1 VGKSTDAA
9 ISSGVYWGTLGA
21 LRELVI
27 QMSKSCPTVPE
38 KFLSGAGA
46 IWAEHLVQD
55 GFEQVSDLVLT
66 GVVLSGIHGVIREQA
81 KQDG

>member
-1 VGKSTDAA
+1 MAQANSSTTH
-9 ISSGVYWGTLGA
+9 WGTLGA